1 MRQQLPLRRTLT
13 QDLGGGGG
21 VLISN
26 LNIPFQLRAL

>member
-13 QDLGGGGG
+13 QDLGGGG
-21 VLISN
+21 LISN